1 MNVSMNTEPINALV
15 WTGDEHFELVACPF
29 PRLAEGETLIRLTT
43 ATICGSDRH
52 TVSGRRSQ
60 PCPSVLGHEG
70 VGVVQETN
78 NPSLAVGQRVIFS
91 VTAPCMDCDRCS
103 SGRTAKCRRVM
114 KTGHEPFNGQWPLSG
129 TYSTHMVLRAH
140 QPIAVV
146 PPSLGDVPASIAS
159 CAGATVMAAFG
170 AARTSAT
177 SLKDKRVLVV
187 GLGMLGLIAV
197 EAAMRSGATVTAIDP
212 NFSRREFAAQLG
224 ARAVDPIGFTR
235 SADRAQCFDVA
246 MEFSGS
252 PNGVMTC
259 VKSLDIGGVAVLAGS
274 VADSPDIDLDPEWIV
289 RGWRTI
295 TGVHNYE
302 PHHLEQAIEFFAE
315 SKIDWSAV
323 TDGPI
328 TLENAPAAFR
338 RPSGDGMRTV
348 VDLTRPP
355 FVSTSFPIA

>member
-1 MNVSMNTEPINALV
+1 MHESMNTEPINALV

-29 PRLAEGETLIRLTT
+29 PELADGETLIRLTA

-114 KTGHEPFNGQWPLSG
+114 KTGHEPFNGQWQLSG
-129 TYSTHMVLRAH
+129 TYASHMILRAH
-140 QPIAVV
+140 QPVAVV
-146 PPSLGDVPASIAS
+146 PPELGDIPASIAS
-159 CAGATVMAAFG
+159 CAGATVMAALD
-170 AARTSAT
+170 AACTFSA

-212 NFSRREFAAQLG
+212 KFSRREFAAQLG
-224 ARAVDPIGFTR
+224 ARTVDPTGFAR
-235 SADRAQCFDVA
+235 AADRAQCFDVA

-252 PNGVMTC
+252 PHGVTTC

-274 VADSPDIDLDPEWIV
+274 VADSTDIDVDPEWIV

-295 TGVHNYE
+295 TGIHNYE
-302 PHHLEQAIEFFAE
+302 ARHLNQAIDFLSE
-315 SKIDWSAV
+315 SKIDWNRV

-328 TLENAPAAFR
+328 SLDQVPAAFR
-338 RPSGDGMRTV
+338 SPTGEGMRTV
-348 VDLTRPP
+348 VGIVR
-355 FVSTSFPIA
+355 